1 MDKKYFVIIAIFFIN
16 LIGLTSIIFSIKP
29 FFIFELLVLSLFLI
43 SAVVIMYCI
52 YHNKEEA
59 WIVSLFFFAA
69 YLINITFLY
78 FYSQNQALFVLLI
91 LTTII
96 GFIISIE
103 NIRGKAKTKPKK
115 EIVSEEEPI
124 KIERPSEP
132 EVPDI
137 FVEEVKP
144 LKPFVETRVKKPKK
158 RKIPRKPLKR
168 YIASRKGVNYH
179 ELKCRWARKILPK
192 RKIWFKTKKEAE
204 EDGFKPCVC
213 VK

>member
-1 MDKKYFVIIAIFFIN
+1 MDKKYFIIIAIFFIN
-16 LIGLTSIIFSIKP
+16 FIGLTSIIFSIKP
-29 FFIFELLVLSLFLI
+29 FFMFELLVLFLFFI
-43 SAVVIMYCI
+43 SAVVSMYYI

-59 WIVSLFFFAA
+59 WIVALFFFAA
-69 YLINITFLY
+69 YFINITFLY

-96 GFIISIE
+96 GFIMSIE
-103 NIRGKAKTKPKK
+103 NIKGKAKTRPKK

-132 EVPDI
+132 EIPDI
-137 FVEEVKP
+137 FVEE
-144 LKPFVETRVKKPKK
+144 LKPSKHFVETKVKKPKK
-158 RKIPRKPLKR
+158 KKITKKPIKR
-168 YIASRKGVNYH
+168 YVASRKGVNYH
-179 ELKCRWARKILPK
+179 DLKCRWARKILPK